1 MLTMNQLFD
10 RTSGVVR
17 LCFGLSFGALVL
29 MSNAD
34 RAHACACCA
43 DAGFRVETAGP
54 LEALERDML
63 EGLRFKDKAT
73 LASREFD
80 VEGLPLPSYDAP
92 DDFYGYHL
100 ETVFETDHW
109 TLTLSEKGGKRG
121 TIKFPMPETLDQ
133 FHIDPRDGVAHQ
145 GAGGPLLYKEWRLAG
160 AATLN
165 DMDATV
171 NKTVQ
176 ARLILHGRGN
186 ACSNEGDFGHW
197 TLSVE
202 GEGVRFTLIGELA
215 G

>member
-1 MLTMNQLFD
+1 MHTTTLLFD
-10 RTSGVVR
+10 RTRGLLR
-17 LCFGLSFGALVL
+17 LCFGLSFGVLVL
-29 MSNAD
+29 LSNAD

-43 DAGFRVETAGP
+43 DAGFRFEAAGP
-54 LEALERDML
+54 LEAEERDLL
-63 EGLRFKDKAT
+63 EGLRFEDKAT

-92 DDFYGYHL
+92 DNFYGYHL

-109 TLTLSEKGGKRG
+109 TLTLSEKGGKRA
-121 TIKFPMPETLDQ
+121 TIKFPMPETLDH
-133 FHIDPRDGVAHQ
+133 FHIDPRDGAMHQ
-145 GAGGPLLYKEWRLAG
+145 GAGGPLLYKEWRLVG
-160 AATLN
+160 PATLGST
-165 DMDATV
+165 DAGD
-171 NKTVQ
+171 NITVQ

-202 GEGVRFTLIGELA
+202 GEGVRFTLIGDLA